1 MPERELVVP
10 ETLNKQRLDK
20 ALVTLV
26 EEFSRSRLQQ
36 LIDEGYILLNDEE
49 TKPNAKVLT
58 GDLITLDVPENETMA
73 LLPEP
78 MDLDILYEDAEVIV
92 INKPKG
98 LVVHPGAG
106 NWEHTLVNGLLAH
119 CTDLSGINGVAR
131 PGIVHRIDKDTSG
144 CLVVAKNDHAH
155 QHLSDQL
162 QEHTLKRTYLALVHG
177 VMPHNTGRIE
187 APIGRDKLDRQ
198 KMAVTSANSKSAVTH
213 FTVLERFNKHSLV
226 ECRLETGRTHQ
237 IRVHFQYIG
246 YPIVGDPKYAPKTT
260 PDTQGQCLH
269 AKAID
274 FIHPVTGKLMH
285 FEAPLPQPFE
295 LALNTVRQ
303 GNTL

>member
-26 EEFSRSRLQQ
+26 DDFSRSRLQQ

-58 GDLITLDVPENETMA
+58 GDVITLDVPENESMA
-73 LLPEP
+73 LLPES

-162 QEHTLKRTYLALVHG
+162 QDHTLKRTYLALVHG

-274 FIHPVTGKLMH
+274 FIHPVTGELMH

-295 LALNTVRQ
+295 LALDTVRQ

>member
-26 EEFSRSRLQQ
+26 DDFSRSRLQQ

-58 GDLITLDVPENETMA
+58 GDVITLDVPENETMA
-73 LLPEP
+73 LLPES

-162 QEHTLKRTYLALVHG
+162 QDHTLKRTYLALVHG

-274 FIHPVTGKLMH
+274 FIHPVTGELMH

-295 LALNTVRQ
+295 LALDTVRQ

>member
-26 EEFSRSRLQQ
+26 DDFSRSRLQQ

-73 LLPEP
+73 LFPEA

-162 QEHTLKRTYLALVHG
+162 QDHTLKRTYLALVHG

-213 FTVLERFNKHSLV
+213 FAVLERFNKHSLV

-274 FIHPVTGKLMH
+274 FIHPVTGNLMH

-295 LALNTVRQ
+295 LALDTVRQ